1 MLCPKHIAHSTL
13 AILRELCEADAGFP
27 LVKYEIKTAEGTTEH
42 VWGEFGYLNEESFRA
57 TLETPFD
64 DWLVLM
70 PDGTVRGAFTLQ
82 VELEFA
88 KREGLKV
95 RPHIAAL
102 DGRFLD
108 R

>member
-1 MLCPKHIAHSTL
+1 MW
-13 AILRELCEADAGFP
+13 
-27 LVKYEIKTAEGTTEH
+27 VKYEIKTTEGTTEH
-42 VWGEFGYLNEESFRA
+42 VWGELQFLGEDSFRA
-57 TLETPFD
+57 TLETPPVTGKLVEDMAESMPLSALD

-82 VELEFA
+82 VELEIA